1 MSGGWRLLEHCDES
15 FVVDS
20 VLVAHHHPE
29 NLHHHKQL
37 AIPQVK

>member
-1 MSGGWRLLEHCDES
+1 VHCDDS
-15 FVVDS
+15 FGVDPK
-20 VLVAHHHPE
+20 LVIHLHPE